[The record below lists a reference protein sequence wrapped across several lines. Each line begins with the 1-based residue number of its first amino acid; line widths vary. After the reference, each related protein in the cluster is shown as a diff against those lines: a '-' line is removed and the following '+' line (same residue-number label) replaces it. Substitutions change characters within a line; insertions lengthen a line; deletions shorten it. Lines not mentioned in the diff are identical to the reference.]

1 MLHSRERRRSCRI
14 DFLLGRREGERGG
27 EEKKN
32 ERREKRMEEIPVP
45 EGKLQQQQHHRRRPF
60 PRHSTFLV
68 EIRIKR
74 RTDAE
79 E

>member
-1 MLHSRERRRSCRI
+1 
-14 DFLLGRREGERGG
+14 
-27 EEKKN
+27 
-32 ERREKRMEEIPVP
+32 MEEIPVP
-45 EGKLQQQQHHRRRPF
+45 EGKLQQQQQQHHRRRPF